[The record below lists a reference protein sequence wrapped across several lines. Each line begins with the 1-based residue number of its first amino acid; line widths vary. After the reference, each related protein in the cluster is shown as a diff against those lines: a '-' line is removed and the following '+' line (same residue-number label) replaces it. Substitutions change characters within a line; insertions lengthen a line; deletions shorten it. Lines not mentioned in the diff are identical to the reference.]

1 MPSKILSA
9 ATVGLHG
16 AIVEVEVD
24 VLSSGM
30 HHFTI
35 VGLPDVSVKE
45 SRERVSSAIKNS
57 GFTPVHHSGRI
68 TVNLAP
74 ADLQKSSPIY
84 DVPMALGFL
93 MATGQLT
100 FDARGKLF
108 VGELA
113 LDGTVRGVSG
123 VLPIALF
130 AKASGMTEF
139 YVPRDNVRE
148 AAAVDGLTVYGVAS
162 LRELAEHVTGR
173 AILTPQMYVPITPDA
188 NMRTPLDFCDVRGHE
203 HAKRALEIAAAG
215 GHNVIF
221 HGPPGS
227 GKTLLAKTF
236 ASILP
241 TLSQQEVLDITKI
254 YSVAGLLSHSEQL
267 IAQRQFRA
275 PHHSASAVSLIGG
288 GTNPRPGEITLAH
301 RGVLFLDEFAE
312 FPRAVLEN
320 LRQPLEDGIVTI
332 ARAKSSVTYPAHFI
346 LVAAMNP
353 CPCGFATDPD
363 KNCTCSAAHIARYTQ
378 KISGPILDRIDLH
391 VDVPRI
397 HVDVLD
403 SDIAEGED
411 SATIRARV
419 EAARAQQ
426 QARFGARNV
435 INAEMGQK
443 DVANYCVLDVPSRQI
458 LRAAAEKLDLSARA
472 YFRMIKVARTIADLA
487 GEERIAKQH
496 IAEALQYRP
505 KV

>member
-16 AIVEVEVD
+16 AVVEVEVD

-35 VGLPDVSVKE
+35 VGLPDTSVKE

-57 GFTPVHHSGRI
+57 GFTPAHHAGRI

-93 MATGQLT
+93 MATGQIV

-113 LDGTVRGVSG
+113 LDGSVRGVSG

-130 AKASGMTEF
+130 AKEAGVAEL
-139 YVPRDNVRE
+139 YVPQDNVRE
-148 AAAVDGLTVYGVAS
+148 AAAVDGLTVYGVPS
-162 LRELAEHVTGR
+162 LRALAEHVVGR
-173 AILTPQMYVPITPDA
+173 AVLAPQPYQPISPA
-188 NMRTPLDFCDVRGHE
+188 AEMSAALDFSDVRGHE

-215 GHNVIF
+215 GHNVLF

-241 TLSQQEVLDITKI
+241 TLSQQEILDITKI

-267 IAQRQFRA
+267 ITQRQFRA

-288 GTNPRPGEITLAH
+288 GTNPKPGEITLAH

-312 FPRAVLEN
+312 FPRVVLEN

-332 ARAKSSVTYPAHFI
+332 ARAKSRVTYPAHFI
-346 LVAAMNP
+346 LIAAMNP

-363 KNCTCSAAHIARYTQ
+363 KQCTCSAAHIARYTQ

-397 HVDVLD
+397 HIDKLD
-403 SDIAEGED
+403 GDGPQGES
-411 SATIRARV
+411 SAVMRARV
-419 EAARAQQ
+419 EAARTRQQ
-426 QARFGARNV
+426 ERFGARNL

-443 DVANYCVLDVPSRQI
+443 DLARYCVLDAPSRSV

-487 GEERIAKQH
+487 GDEMIAQKH